1 MDKNI
6 DKLEQLFTEIFNE
19 DTLLKIIF
27 SGKRKKS
34 LAYSKVMM
42 RPLKIGGEAKYQAEY
57 TYPKKVTHSNLENR

>member
-27 SGKRKKS
+27 PESVKN
-34 LAYSKVMM
+34 
-42 RPLKIGGEAKYQAEY
+42 PLHTAK
-57 TYPKKVTHSNLENR
+57 L